1 MFRNQLNDKIG
12 NLLNYLDININ
23 GTDTE
28 IRISSTG
35 GFTGGTYNAAAED
48 QRIVLTNVNLY
59 SISGATAGN
68 ETDLLQR
75 LLANGSLVV
84 D

>member
-1 MFRNQLNDKIG
+1 
-12 NLLNYLDININ
+12 LLNYLNFQVAGGTTTIN
-23 GTDTE
+23 
-28 IRISSTG
+28 ISSTG
-35 GFTGGTYNAAAED
+35 GFVGGTYAAGAED
-48 QRIVLTNVNLY
+48 QRIVLNGVNLY
-59 SISGATAGN
+59 NVTGAANGN